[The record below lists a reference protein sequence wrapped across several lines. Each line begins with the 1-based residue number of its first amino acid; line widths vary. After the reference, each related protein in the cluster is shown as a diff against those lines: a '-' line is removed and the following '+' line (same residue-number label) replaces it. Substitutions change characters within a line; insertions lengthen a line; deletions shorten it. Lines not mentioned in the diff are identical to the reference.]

1 MNRPRQFALSTV
13 VASLYALLPAPLLA
27 QVVDRLDTR
36 SDGQDA
42 RNDALLA
49 TPNLATPE
57 PSLRRLWCKRWRSSQ
72 LELAVFG

>member
-1 MNRPRQFALSTV
+1 V
-13 VASLYALLPAPLLA
+13 VASLYAFFPAPLLA
-27 QVVDRLDTR
+27 QVADRLDAR

-57 PSLRRLWCKRWRSSQ
+57 PSLRPLRI
-72 LELAVFG
+72 